1 MRYSKMWLS
10 CFLIVIMLICS
21 VDIGFA
27 VNEDISNSVNMSE
40 EDELAL
46 ENGFSKSV
54 SNSEKSKINV
64 LEDIETE
71 PSETDSEQ
79 SEETLDNWELG
90 LVFYDSTVDSGK
102 TPLTEINWDASDGGY
117 GTGESRVITVQ
128 INYKNT
134 NTVKTYQPGDL
145 KIKIDG
151 LLKEATI
158 EMGKTIILKDFDA
171 SFAVGANDS
180 THTGYDWNAS
190 IKYVKKYIS
199 GVGYKNGPIDNIIF
213 TNAITIEEKTNLE
226 GSIQIIYNITPKSE
240 NPERFEDICIH
251 SFNTDLQAMLN
262 DNTHSNIAHF
272 KYKRTYSHKWEQL
285 IYNVRKTASIPMSLD
300 NIADSVDNANDY
312 YWIKYN
318 LNYNQNQT
326 QYSISYPY
334 IKAENM
340 VFKDAIPNNCI
351 VLDEKG
357 QKLISDNDVYAIPA
371 KSWINDN
378 QYIYVANPKNIYKDD
393 NLIISNTVEL
403 FGTYENETEEKLLGT
418 AITTINL
425 AEFEFKYNGDL

>member
-151 LLKEATI
+151 LLKEA
-158 EMGKTIILKDFDA
+158 DR
-171 SFAVGANDS
+171 
-180 THTGYDWNAS
+180 
-190 IKYVKKYIS
+190 
-199 GVGYKNGPIDNIIF
+199 
-213 TNAITIEEKTNLE
+213 
-226 GSIQIIYNITPKSE
+226 KS
-240 NPERFEDICIH
+240 
-251 SFNTDLQAMLN
+251 
-262 DNTHSNIAHF
+262 
-272 KYKRTYSHKWEQL
+272 
-285 IYNVRKTASIPMSLD
+285 V
-300 NIADSVDNANDY
+300 V
-312 YWIKYN
+312 
-318 LNYNQNQT
+318 
-326 QYSISYPY
+326 
-334 IKAENM
+334 
-340 VFKDAIPNNCI
+340 
-351 VLDEKG
+351 
-357 QKLISDNDVYAIPA
+357 
-371 KSWINDN
+371 
-378 QYIYVANPKNIYKDD
+378 
-393 NLIISNTVEL
+393 
-403 FGTYENETEEKLLGT
+403 
-418 AITTINL
+418 
-425 AEFEFKYNGDL
+425 